1 MTTLRRTA
9 RVWSRLSEMGA
20 AHTGSSAANPV
31 PVPEGDIS
39 RDISDLRQEL
49 VSLLLNSSSH
59 QAATWKL
66 LGVLLDRIDS
76 TASKMETLLKEVH
89 ALKITVA
96 AAEVARPKFPPEIW
110 SARDLETP
118 LMTAEEMAYFDSLLN
133 IPDTISSPDLTCYET
148 IAPSAQQ
155 STDQAS
161 TSGGSMVPP
170 EWAKVAPRTT
180 FSRRPM

>member
-1 MTTLRRTA
+1 
-9 RVWSRLSEMGA
+9 MGA
-20 AHTGSSAANPV
+20 APIGSSAERPV

-76 TASKMETLLKEVH
+76 IASKMDALQKEVTS
-89 ALKITVA
+89 LKTTVA
-96 AAEVARPKFPPEIW
+96 AAEVVRPIFPPEIW

-133 IPDTISSPDLTCYET
+133 IPATTSSPDLTCYET

-170 EWAKVAPRTT
+170 EWAKVAPHTT